1 MNPDTGPAIDPVSYL
16 LHLADAAVAGR
27 PVAVPVAAWLVAGV
41 RAYLDAGGTLD
52 GCLGLRRPGWSA
64 PTVHRRR
71 ERDRHLRSAFGLVGG
86 DLCALARA
94 LGRFESGPWL
104 RWRGMDRP
112 PPSAS
117 PVQVELFAAF
127 ASGAPIPQSARQLRR
142 IVVGGE

>member
-94 LGRFESGPWL
+94 LGRFEAAQWP
-104 RWRGMDRP
+104 RWRHLGSP
-112 PPSAS
+112 PETATEL
-117 PVQVELFAAF
+117 QRALFAACET
-127 ASGAPIPQSARQLRR
+127 GAPVPSSGRHLRR
-142 IVVGGE
+142 IVTGGE